1 MTAQTSPSLYER
13 LGGVYSIATVIDDF
27 IDRIMV
33 DPRLNSNPRVDEAHH
48 RVSPAGFKYLVTE
61 MVCWATGGPQ
71 KYTGRSMKESHQ
83 HLMIIAARL
92 LKLVRKLQAVE
103 GNQELSPGLYMLFS
117 KLDALEGNELLR
129 ACRKRLHG

>member
-1 MTAQTSPSLYER
+1 
-13 LGGVYSIATVIDDF
+13 V
-27 IDRIMV
+27 
-33 DPRLNSNPRVDEAHH
+33 
-48 RVSPAGFKYLVTE
+48 
-61 MVCWATGGPQ
+61 
-71 KYTGRSMKESHQ
+71 
-83 HLMIIAARL
+83 IIAASL